1 MLQDHS
7 MFTILDLREPLP
19 DKEVILY
26 ETGLVQQQKRTMNE
40 VAVQSDQEQTAFK
53 VCRRYGP
60 LLYVGFTEDSA
71 LVVVE
76 RPWRAMLDKL
86 PPPLYRKKFGM

>member
-1 MLQDHS
+1 
-7 MFTILDLREPLP
+7 MFTFDDVVHYILFF
-19 DKEVILY
+19 VFF
-26 ETGLVQQQKRTMNE
+26 VFFSFQ
-40 VAVQSDQEQTAFK
+40 
-53 VCRRYGP
+53 P

>member
-1 MLQDHS
+1 MLLNAVN
-7 MFTILDLREPLP
+7 FVTYLKPLP

-53 VCRRYGP
+53 VCRRYGVSSV
-60 LLYVGFTEDSA
+60 Y
-71 LVVVE
+71 
-76 RPWRAMLDKL
+76 
-86 PPPLYRKKFGM
+86 